1 MNRHRCTAVGT
12 AVAASIA
19 LVVSLAASA
28 VPAAASPIIVAQAI
42 ALDVSATCEH
52 GNVNITY
59 DANGVERQLV
69 DFTSQTGTVLDHFE
83 TAAYDPNYEGTE
95 YILTK
100 AGSNRGGNQPVPA
113 PGTVLGVYV
122 TLGSNPPS
130 ATNGEFFL
138 LYRCDDKRN
147 DRGGANEVL
156 QTCVG
161 DYGTCP
167 KTAVEA
173 LAPATTT
180 TAPTT
185 TTSPPVPA
193 APPAA
198 PPAAAVTAVPSFTG

>member
-1 MNRHRCTAVGT
+1 MGRRRFRTTVG
-12 AVAASIA
+12 S
-19 LVVSLAASA
+19 LLAASA
-28 VPAAASPIIVAQAI
+28 AVLGLLATSATPAAASPVIDAQAI
-42 ALDVSATCEH
+42 ALDISATCER

-59 DANGVERQLV
+59 DANGVERQMV
-69 DFTSQTGTVLDHFE
+69 DFTSEAGTVLDLFE
-83 TAAYDPNYEGTE
+83 TPAYDPDYDGTE
-95 YILTK
+95 YVLTK

-113 PGTVLGVYV
+113 SGTVLGVYV
-122 TLGSNPPS
+122 TLGSSPPS

-138 LYRCDDKRN
+138 LYRCDDQRN

-180 TAPTT
+180 TTTEPTT
-185 TTSPPVPA
+185 TTTVPA
-193 APPAA
+193 APPAT
-198 PPAAAVTAVPSFTG
+198 AVTAVPTFTG